1 MRRVDV
7 YLNDIKA
14 GELTENHPGVE
25 YMFQYDHKFLEKG
38 LPAVS
43 LTLPKR
49 SEPYYSETLFPFF
62 NNMLPEGEN
71 RKIICS
77 MRHLDEKDIFGL
89 LCVMADQDFIGAV
102 NIRNARYD

>member
-14 GELTENHPGVE
+14 GLLTENIPGKE
-25 YMFQYDHKFLEKG
+25 YMFQYDRKFLEKG
-38 LPAVS
+38 YPAVS

-62 NNMLPEGEN
+62 SNMLPEGEN

-77 MRHLDEKDIFGL
+77 IRHLDENDIFGL